1 MDYGKI
7 LSRAWQIT
15 WRWKALWIFGFLVS
29 LGQAGSQGGN
39 GVNWVEDR
47 VPGTR
52 FFGRIPPEVVGI
64 LIALACVGLIIIVA
78 LWVLSVIGRGA
89 LIGGVQQV
97 EEEGSTSLGRAWRAG
112 VRRFWTL
119 FGISILTGLPIFI
132 LILVVI
138 VTFAGPIV
146 AEVDLSAG
154 QQEPTGIFVLSLCGV
169 PLCCGTI
176 IVAIVLAQIQT
187 YADRAAVLEGK
198 GWIDALRRGWE
209 VLRENIGPTLIFWLI
224 FFGIGLAFAIVIGGG
239 LFVLILPLAFIF
251 AETDLGPWLLLP
263 LACGG
268 LVAAVIGAIINS
280 MLQTFTSA
288 TWTLAYREMT
298 GLGGLPPEAEDTV
311 P

>member
-1 MDYGKI
+1 MDYGKV

-15 WRWKALWIFGFLVS
+15 WRWKVLWIFGFLVG
-29 LGQAGSQGGN
+29 LGQAGSQGGS
-39 GVNWVEDR
+39 GSNWVEDTG
-47 VPGTR
+47 PGKWMWK
-52 FFGRIPPEVVGI
+52 RIPPEVVGI
-64 LIALACVGLIIIVA
+64 LIALACMGLIIIVA

-97 EEEGSTSLGRAWRAG
+97 EEEGSTDLGRAWRAG

-138 VTFAGPIV
+138 VAFVGPIAADV
-146 AEVDLSAG
+146 GLSAG
-154 QQEPTGIFVLSLCGV
+154 RREPTGIFALSLCGV

-187 YADRAAVLEGK
+187 YADRAAVLESK

-209 VLRENIGPTLIFWLI
+209 VLRENIGPTLIFWFI
-224 FFGIGLAFAIVIGGG
+224 FFGIGLALVIIIGGG
-239 LFVLILPLAFIF
+239 LSVLILPLAVIF
-251 AETDLGPWLLLP
+251 SETDLGPWLLVP

-268 LVAAVIGAIINS
+268 LVAAVIGAIIGS
-280 MLQTFTSA
+280 VVQTFTSA
-288 TWTLAYREMT
+288 TWTLAYREMI
-298 GLGGLPPEAEDTV
+298 GLGSPPPEAEATV